1 MELYFTKEEMIDF
14 LKRGG
19 YTIETI
25 KTWKS
30 QNSYHNQVHDTYH
43 NVEVAYKGTL
53 DVFNGPD
60 GMYKDSSVDTYK
72 IESVFRK
79 VLKEKLLNL

>member
-14 LKRGG
+14 LKKDG

-30 QNSYHNQVHDTYH
+30 HNTYHNQVQDTYH
-43 NVEVAYKGTL
+43 NVEVGYKGTF

-60 GMYKDSSVDTYK
+60 GTYRDDSVTNYKV
-72 IESVFRK
+72 ENVFK
-79 VLKEKLLNL
+79 EVLKKKLLTL

>member
-14 LKRGG
+14 LKRDGH
-19 YTIETI
+19 TIETI

-30 QNSYHNQVHDTYH
+30 HNTYHNQVYDTHH
-43 NVEVAYKGTL
+43 NVEVAYKETFN
-53 DVFNGPD
+53 VFNGPD
-60 GMYKDSSVDTYK
+60 GMYRDDSVTNYK
-72 IESVFRK
+72 VENVFKK

>member
-14 LKRGG
+14 LKRDG

-30 QNSYHNQVHDTYH
+30 HNTYHNQVHDTYH
-43 NVEVAYKGTL
+43 NVEVVYKGTFNA
-53 DVFNGPD
+53 FNGPD
-60 GMYKDSSVDTYK
+60 GMYRDDSVSSFKV
-72 IESVFRK
+72 ESVFKEVLRK
-79 VLKEKLLNL
+79 KLLNL

>member
-14 LKRGG
+14 LKRDG

-30 QNSYHNQVHDTYH
+30 QNTYHNQVHDTYH

-60 GMYKDSSVDTYK
+60 V
-72 IESVFRK
+72 
-79 VLKEKLLNL
+79 

>member
-1 MELYFTKEEMIDF
+1 MELYFTTEEMVNF
-14 LKRGG
+14 LKKDG

-30 QNSYHNQVHDTYH
+30 HNTYHNQVQDTYH
-43 NVEVAYKGTL
+43 NVEVAYKGTFN
-53 DVFNGPD
+53 VFNGPD
-60 GMYKDSSVDTYK
+60 GTYRDDSVSAFK
-72 IESVFRK
+72 IESVFKK

>member
-1 MELYFTKEEMIDF
+1 MELYFTHEEMTDF
-14 LKRGG
+14 LKRDG

-30 QNSYHNQVHDTYH
+30 QNSYHNQVNDTYH
-43 NVEVAYKGTL
+43 NVEVAYKGTF
-53 DVFNGPD
+53 DVFNNVD
-60 GMYKDSSVDTYK
+60 GMYRDDSVSSFK
-72 IESVFRK
+72 IENVFKK